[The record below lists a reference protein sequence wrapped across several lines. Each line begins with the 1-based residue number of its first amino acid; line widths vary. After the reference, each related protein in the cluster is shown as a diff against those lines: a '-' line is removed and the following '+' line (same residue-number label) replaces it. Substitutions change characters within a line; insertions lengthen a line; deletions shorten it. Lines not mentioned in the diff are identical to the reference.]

1 MRGKVLLM
9 MAGAVLAMTAWAR
22 VGETPDETE
31 VRYGTPLD
39 SHPGLYS
46 NTMVRTY
53 SRAGILVE
61 ATFFMSNSGK
71 SIVGEIT
78 YSLPYPTGQSNELTK
93 VVLLKLLD
101 ANAAGQVQD
110 EDLPVADAARAGAR
124 DDRVDRRL
132 DELLVDGDL
141 QLHLS
146 QQTAGFLVAAIDLG
160 DALLPAAP
168 DHLRNGHQVDFLLLK
183 PLEYLVQ
190 AVRLN
195 YGGDVLHCHFLAF
208 GRAG

>member
-1 MRGKVLLM
+1 
-9 MAGAVLAMTAWAR
+9 MTAWAR

-101 ANAAGQVQD
+101 ANAAGQRWDMQANRPDTQEYSRPGATATVAP
-110 EDLPVADAARAGAR
+110 DLLTIT
-124 DDRVDRRL
+124 L
-132 DELLVDGDL
+132 DEYAAFAAAEKTRLIAE
-141 QLHLS
+141 QLDRIESH
-146 QQTAGFLVAAIDLG
+146 I
-160 DALLPAAP
+160 
-168 DHLRNGHQVDFLLLK
+168 RDF
-183 PLEYLVQ
+183 
-190 AVRLN
+190 
-195 YGGDVLHCHFLAF
+195 
-208 GRAG
+208 